1 MLHFMAFF
9 DMIDFICPESTDF
22 RAGRGEKRME
32 NQPVRIAQMMTDMN
46 YGGAEMAVLNIYRH
60 IDRARYQFDF
70 FALEG
75 SSIPGRQEIEALGGR
90 IYVLPGLKKFP
101 AYVKMATRILQENRY
116 PMVHSHM
123 NTLSAFSLYA
133 AGKAGIPVRI
143 AHSHS
148 VAGKG
153 EGLRNLAKYGLR
165 TLLIPLPTH
174 RAACSRQAG
183 KWLFGEKKFRILPN
197 GVDFQTF
204 AFDPEKRA
212 QMRKNLGLEKRFVV
226 GHIGR
231 FCYAKNHEFLLE
243 VFAEIRRKR
252 KNALLLLVGEGPLQ
266 KKIQK
271 KAENMGLLDDILF
284 LKPRIAVSGLYAAMD
299 VFLLPS
305 RYEGMSMAAMEA
317 QAAGLPCILSTAEP
331 EEGRIRQDCRRL
343 PLKAGAEAWAGAA
356 LEAEASDRQQNNFL
370 PQIQI
375 YTPKQQAA
383 AWMGFYDEILEK
395 DSRLCGL

>member
-1 MLHFMAFF
+1 
-9 DMIDFICPESTDF
+9 
-22 RAGRGEKRME
+22 ME

-60 IDRARYQFDF
+60 IDKARYQFDF

-75 SSIPGRQEIEALGGR
+75 SDLPQRQEIEALGGR
-90 IYVLPGLKKFP
+90 IYVLPRLSRFP
-101 AYVKMATRILQENRY
+101 AYVKKTAEILKENRY
-116 PMVHSHM
+116 PIVHSHM
-123 NTLSAFSLYA
+123 NTLSVFSLYA

-153 EGLRNLAKYGLR
+153 EGLRNLAKYVLR

-183 KWLFGEKKFRILPN
+183 QWLFGERKFRILPN
-197 GVDFQTF
+197 GVDFQIF

-212 QMRKNLGLEKRFVV
+212 RVRRELRLENRFVV

-252 KNALLLLVGEGPLQ
+252 ENALLLLVGEGPLQ
-266 KKIQK
+266 EKIRQ
-271 KAENMGLLDDILF
+271 KAENMGLLEDILF
-284 LKPRIAVSGLYAAMD
+284 LKPRNRVSGLYGAMD

-305 RYEGMSMAAMEA
+305 RYEGLCMAAMEA
-317 QAAGLPCILSTAEP
+317 QAAGLPCILSEAEP
-331 EEGRIRQDCRRL
+331 EEGKMRKDCRRL
-343 PLKAGAEAWAGAA
+343 SLKAGAEAWAEAA
-356 LEAEASDRQQNNFL
+356 LKAEESHRQQENFL
-370 PQIQI
+370 PRQQIL
-375 YTPKQQAA
+375 TPKQQAA
-383 AWMGFYDEILEK
+383 AWMDFYDEILGK
-395 DSRLCGL
+395 DRRPCGL

>member
-1 MLHFMAFF
+1 
-9 DMIDFICPESTDF
+9 
-22 RAGRGEKRME
+22 ME
-32 NQPVRIAQMMTDMN
+32 NRPVRIAQMMTDMN

-60 IDRARYQFDF
+60 IDRNRYQFDF

-75 SSIPGRQEIEALGGR
+75 SSIPGRQEIEELGGR
-90 IYVLPGLKKFP
+90 IYVLPGLRRFP
-101 AYVKMATRILQENRY
+101 AYVKKTTEILKENPY
-116 PMVHSHM
+116 SIVHSHM
-123 NTLSAFSLYA
+123 NTLSVFSLYA
-133 AGKAGIPVRI
+133 ASKAGIPIRI

-153 EGLRNLAKYGLR
+153 EGVRNLAKYALR

-174 RAACSRQAG
+174 RAACSRLAG
-183 KWLFGEKKFRILPN
+183 KWLFGEKKFRLLPN

-204 AFDPEKRA
+204 AFAPEKRA
-212 QMRKNLGLEKRFVV
+212 QVRKNLHLEDRFVV

-266 KKIQK
+266 EKIQK
-271 KAENMGLLDDILF
+271 KAENMGLQKDILF

-305 RYEGMSMAAMEA
+305 RYEGLGVAAMEA
-317 QAAGLPCILSTAEP
+317 QTAGLPCILSPAVP
-331 EEGRIRQDCRRL
+331 EEGQICRDCCCL
-343 PLKAGAEAWAGAA
+343 PLEAGAAAWARAA
-356 LEAEASDRQQNNFL
+356 LEAGKTERKKEVFL
-370 PQIQI
+370 PQRKILPI
-375 YTPKQQAA
+375 SQQAK
-383 AWMGFYDEILEK
+383 AWMDFYDEILEK
-395 DSRLCGL
+395 ENRPCEL